1 MLRHA
6 ADMGMAQRANAE
18 LNNQSA
24 DADKQAQKVRDLE
37 SRAREYRH
45 RISSLEYQLDT
56 MKQEC
61 EEVKDEVKLLREML
75 DKQKAREVELAK
87 MHREQLEAAVTASK
101 LGSNDDEAT
110 SPTQQNKSKE

>member
-1 MLRHA
+1 
-6 ADMGMAQRANAE
+6 MAQRANAE

-61 EEVKDEVKLLREML
+61 EDVKDGEAASGDAGQAEGE
-75 DKQKAREVELAK
+75 EVELAK
-87 MHREQLEAAVTASK
+87 A
-101 LGSNDDEAT
+101 
-110 SPTQQNKSKE
+110 